1 MTQSNIKRNKLKN
14 MTIDEVSFVD
24 KGANPGA
31 YVLLYKRDNMENLET
46 NAENFDKSAFSAALS
61 ASEVQGEIWKLTSIL
76 GDAINQILESGT
88 DEARDEIV
96 DSIVAFSEELK
107 KRITEA
113 LAAKSSEIDRVKED
127 LSELNKRYDLI
138 SNLDDKG
145 AEYFMSLDDNDKESL
160 LKSENPLEEIK
171 KRLEKDEIIEYN
183 GEKISKIKV
192 GDVSFA
198 LIQKLAQDKAD
209 ADRKLQEEIDK
220 RLESEN
226 IQKAKE
232 MLADYSINDDEA
244 LSVYKVYSKLND
256 EEKSS
261 FNKIFQAG
269 SAALKGFQVQKSLPT
284 SEPVE
289 LTDVEKVNQIIK
301 AKYKGKE

>member
-1 MTQSNIKRNKLKN
+1 

-76 GDAINQILESGT
+76 GDAINQILKSGA
-88 DEARDEIV
+88 DEAGDEIA
-96 DSIVAFSEELK
+96 DSIIAFAEELK

-113 LAAKSSEIDRVKED
+113 LAAKSSEIDKVKED

>member
-1 MTQSNIKRNKLKN
+1 

-46 NAENFDKSAFSAALS
+46 NAENFDKSAFSASLS

-76 GDAINQILESGT
+76 GDAINQILKSGA
-88 DEARDEIV
+88 DEAGDEIA
-96 DSIVAFSEELK
+96 DSIVAFAEELK

-113 LAAKSSEIDRVKED
+113 LAAKSSEIDKVKED

-171 KRLEKDEIIEYN
+171 KRLEEDEIIEYN

>member
-1 MTQSNIKRNKLKN
+1 

-31 YVLLYKRDNMENLET
+31 YVLLYKRDDMENLKT

-171 KRLEKDEIIEYN
+171 KRLEEDEIIEYN

>member
-1 MTQSNIKRNKLKN
+1 

-76 GDAINQILESGT
+76 SDAINQILKSGA
-88 DEARDEIV
+88 DEAGDEIA

-171 KRLEKDEIIEYN
+171 KRLEEDEIIEYN

>member
-1 MTQSNIKRNKLKN
+1 

-61 ASEVQGEIWKLTSIL
+61 ASEIQGEIWKLTSIL
-76 GDAINQILESGT
+76 GDAINQILKSGA
-88 DEARDEIV
+88 DEAGDEIA

-113 LAAKSSEIDRVKED
+113 LAAKSSEIDKVKED

-171 KRLEKDEIIEYN
+171 KRLEEDEIIEYN

>member
-1 MTQSNIKRNKLKN
+1 

-61 ASEVQGEIWKLTSIL
+61 ASEVQGEIWKLTSVL
-76 GDAINQILESGT
+76 GDAINQILKSGA
-88 DEARDEIV
+88 DEAGDEIA
-96 DSIVAFSEELK
+96 DSIAAFAEELK

-113 LAAKSSEIDRVKED
+113 LAAKSSEIDKVKED

-171 KRLEKDEIIEYN
+171 KRLEEDEIIEYN

>member
-1 MTQSNIKRNKLKN
+1 

-46 NAENFDKSAFSAALS
+46 NAEKFDKSAFSAALS

-76 GDAINQILESGT
+76 GDAINQILKSGA
-88 DEARDEIV
+88 DEAGDEIA

-113 LAAKSSEIDRVKED
+113 LAAKSSEIDKVKED

-171 KRLEKDEIIEYN
+171 KRLEEDEIIEYN

-232 MLADYSINDDEA
+232 MLADYSINNDEA

>member
-1 MTQSNIKRNKLKN
+1 

-61 ASEVQGEIWKLTSIL
+61 ASEVQSEIWKLTSIL
-76 GDAINQILESGT
+76 GDAINQILKSGA
-88 DEARDEIV
+88 DEAGDEIA
-96 DSIVAFSEELK
+96 DSIVAFAEELK

-113 LAAKSSEIDRVKED
+113 LAAKSSEIDKVKED

-171 KRLEKDEIIEYN
+171 KRLEEDEIIEYN

>member
-1 MTQSNIKRNKLKN
+1 

-24 KGANPGA
+24 KGANSGA

-61 ASEVQGEIWKLTSIL
+61 ASEVQGEIWKLTNIL
-76 GDAINQILESGT
+76 GDAINQILESGA
-88 DEARDEIV
+88 DEAGDEIA
-96 DSIVAFSEELK
+96 DSIVAFAEELK

-113 LAAKSSEIDRVKED
+113 LAAKSSEIDKVKED

-171 KRLEKDEIIEYN
+171 KRLEEDEIIEYN